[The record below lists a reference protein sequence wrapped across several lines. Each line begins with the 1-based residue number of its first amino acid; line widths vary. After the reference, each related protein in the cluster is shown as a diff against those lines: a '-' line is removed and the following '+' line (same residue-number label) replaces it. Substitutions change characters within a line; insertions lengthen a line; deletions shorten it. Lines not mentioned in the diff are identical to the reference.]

1 MSIFISHSS
10 KNSEIV
16 RNFVQLILYEGLGV
30 EKGNI
35 FCTSIQ
41 DAGIQSGE
49 DFKNRIKDEISNCD
63 IVIQIISEDYKESEV
78 CLNEM
83 GAAWALNK
91 IVIPFILP
99 PVNFENV
106 GFIHST
112 SQLLRLNNYNDL
124 TKFRIDHG
132 EKLNGKLNE
141 EVVFNKAADR
151 FSKLPEI
158 IHLNKPFITKKIND
172 KDINSFF
179 NSFLDPNI
187 NHHHIMIKAQPN
199 LADCKAIFRDEYYS
213 DIYSLYSIFYRSAT
227 LLSQKWEDIY
237 TKDIFEYR
245 LFEVDGEKKGYPE
258 KEVLIQK
265 YFKPYISFYD
275 IAFKKLN
282 HEYGVNLTGWIHI
295 NERWVFFPK
304 PLKIISTIEEVK
316 NMKFL
321 KRLQKMLGIMGVK
334 KELKSTDLE
343 LEYIVTHLINELKK

>member
-10 KNSEIV
+10 KNSELV
-16 RNFVQLILYEGLGV
+16 KNFVQMILYEGLGV
-30 EKGNI
+30 EKSNV

-49 DFKNRIKDEISNCD
+49 DFKNRIKDEICNCD
-63 IVIQIISEDYKESEV
+63 IVIQIISDDYKESEV

-99 PVNFENV
+99 PINFENV

-112 SQLLRLNNYNDL
+112 SQLLRLNDYNDL

-132 EKLNGKLNE
+132 KNLNEKLID

-158 IHLNKPFITKKIND
+158 ILLNKPFITKIIND

-187 NHHHIMIKAQPN
+187 NHYNIMIKAQPN
-199 LADCKAIFRDEYYS
+199 LADCKAVFRDAHYT
-213 DIYSLYSIFYRSAT
+213 DIYSLYSILYRSST
-227 LLSQKWEDIY
+227 LLNQNWEDIY

-245 LFEVDGEKKGYPE
+245 LIDIDRENKDNPE
-258 KEVLIQK
+258 KEALIHK

-275 IAFKKLN
+275 IGYKKLN
-282 HEYGVNLTGWIHI
+282 DKYGVNFTGWVHI

-304 PLKIISTIEEVK
+304 PLKIIRTIEEVK

-321 KRLQKMLGIMGVK
+321 KRLQKVLGFMGIK
-334 KELKSTDLE
+334 KDLKSTDIE
-343 LEYIVTHLINELKK
+343 IEFIVSHLINELKK